1 MAVNPIP
8 AGYHTLT
15 AQLSVDGAAEAIEF
29 YKKAFG
35 AEELDRAPDPSGKK
49 VWHAALR
56 IGDSM
61 LFVNDVFPEMGAPDP
76 ARSAMWLYVA
86 DVDAAF
92 ARAVAAGGQPVMP
105 PADMFWG
112 DRMGQIKDPFGQKW
126 TIAAHVKDQTPEET
140 EKAMQDMLAK
150 MHAPKA

>member
-8 AGYHTLT
+8 AGYHSLT
-15 AQLSVDGAAEAIEF
+15 AQLAEDGAAEASEF

-35 AEELDRAPDPSGKK
+35 AEELDRAPHPGGKK
-49 VWHAALR
+49 VGHAARR

-61 LFVNDVFPEMGAPDP
+61 LFGNDVFPEMGAPDP

-92 ARAVAAGGQPVMP
+92 KRAVDAGGQTVMP
-105 PADMFWG
+105 PTDMFWG

-140 EKAMQDMLAK
+140 QKAMEAMLAGMK
-150 MHAPKA
+150 GQKA

>member
-8 AGYHTLT
+8 AGYHSLT
-15 AQLSVDGAAEAIEF
+15 AQLSIDGAAQAIEF
-29 YKKAFG
+29 YKRAFG
-35 AEELDRAPDPSGKK
+35 AEELDRALDPSGKK

-56 IGDSM
+56 VGDSM

-86 DVDAAF
+86 NVDAAF
-92 ARAVAAGGQPVMP
+92 ERAVGAGGQPVMP
-105 PADMFWG
+105 PMDMFWG

-126 TIAAHVKDQTPEET
+126 TIATRVKDQTPEET
-140 EKAMQDMLAK
+140 QRALEAMLAQTK
-150 MHAPKA
+150 GQKA